1 MITGDRSGNIVIR
14 DNYIT
19 NVLSITSDDQ
29 DQMDRW
35 TDGWKDRYIQHTAI
49 INVYINIGGNNN
61 TYLVTDRKQL
71 QKLMIEDGCSK

>member
-29 DQMDRW
+29 D
-35 TDGWKDRYIQHTAI
+35 
-49 INVYINIGGNNN
+49 
-61 TYLVTDRKQL
+61 
-71 QKLMIEDGCSK
+71 